1 MVKYPDCVCFLKS
14 IWIIFGYF
22 FTGIDGPAAEAVEK
36 HLEASVELAEL
47 HEEKGRCLHLYC
59 TQWEK
64 LISFRN
70 YSYHNLY
77 FHLSQVESTFVLFST
92 WYESQ
97 KWYFPLIVFENC
109 YF

>member
-1 MVKYPDCVCFLKS
+1 MFVFLKVS
-14 IWIIFGYF
+14 ELSLGIF

-47 HEEKGRCLHLYC
+47 HEEKGKCLHLYC

-92 WYESQ
+92 
-97 KWYFPLIVFENC
+97 
-109 YF
+109 

>member
-14 IWIIFGYF
+14 IWMIFGYF

-47 HEEKGRCLHLYC
+47 HEEKGKCLHLYC
-59 TQWEK
+59 TQLEK

-77 FHLSQVESTFVLFST
+77 FHLSQVESTFVLFLT

-97 KWYFPLIVFENC
+97 KWYFALIVFENC